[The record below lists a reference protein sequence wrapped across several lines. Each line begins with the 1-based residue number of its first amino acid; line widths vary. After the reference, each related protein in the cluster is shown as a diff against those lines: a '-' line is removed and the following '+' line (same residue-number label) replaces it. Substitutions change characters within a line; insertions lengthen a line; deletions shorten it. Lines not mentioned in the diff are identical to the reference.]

1 MKRCTSD
8 VVYLLETLV
17 VGDSLD
23 EVVVE
28 ARLDLS
34 EGRPVDGVGVT
45 GEVGEGVGEFVVDCS
60 CMDSVARLPE
70 TSKESKVRVPS
81 AFAMMSVYWA
91 SCRSEMPHRG
101 PSKLSWNWLHVV
113 PESTSSGP

>member
-17 VGDSLD
+17 VGDGLD

-45 GEVGEGVGEFVVDCS
+45 GEVKG
-60 CMDSVARLPE
+60 
-70 TSKESKVRVPS
+70 
-81 AFAMMSVYWA
+81 
-91 SCRSEMPHRG
+91 
-101 PSKLSWNWLHVV
+101 
-113 PESTSSGP
+113 